1 MFSDQSYDK
10 SLEELKAALGSRG
23 QFGIS
28 AIQRHLRWGYNRASY
43 LAEHGVKTGQLVTC
57 GEFNHQ
63 YMFKVEDEKQALSGH
78 VQIKVEAALNL
89 SDRELKRWSAH
100 VQMEVETAL
109 NLSDREL
116 KQWFGDDVQGIRA
129 ELTRLKE
136 SGRVYL
142 HTEGCD
148 NEDPVTGKCLR
159 HYKD

>member
-10 SLEELKAALGSRG
+10 SLEELKAALGSRI
-23 QFGIS
+23 QFSVS
-28 AIQRHLRWGYNRASY
+28 AIQRHLRWGYNRACR
-43 LAEHGVKTGQLVTC
+43 LAEYGVKTGKLLTC
-57 GEFNHQ
+57 GDLNQ
-63 YMFKVEDEKQALSGH
+63 LYMFQTIFVSKDEKAYWSGH
-78 VQIKVEAALNL
+78 VQMTVEFALN
-89 SDRELKRWSAH
+89 
-100 VQMEVETAL
+100 M
-109 NLSDREL
+109 SDREL
-116 KQWFGDDVQGIRA
+116 KQWWGDDVKAVRA

>member
-28 AIQRHLRWGYNRASY
+28 AIQRHLRWGYNRACY

-63 YMFKVEDEKQALSGH
+63 YMFKVEDEKRAWSGH
-78 VQIKVEAALNL
+78 VQ
-89 SDRELKRWSAH
+89 
-100 VQMEVETAL
+100 MTVETAL
-109 NLSDREL
+109 NMSDREL
-116 KQWFGDDVQGIRA
+116 KQWWGDDVKAVRA

>member
-10 SLEELKAALGSRG
+10 SLEELKAALGSRDR
-23 QFGIS
+23 FSVS
-28 AIQRHLRWGYNRASY
+28 AMQRALGWGYNRACR
-43 LAEHGVKTGQLVTC
+43 LAEYGVKAGKLVIC
-57 GEFNHQ
+57 GDYDHL
-63 YMFKVEDEKQALSGH
+63 YMFKAEEKQRAWSGH
-78 VQIKVEAALNL
+78 VQ
-89 SDRELKRWSAH
+89 
-100 VQMEVETAL
+100 MTVETAL
-109 NLSDREL
+109 NMSDREL
-116 KQWFGDDVQGIRA
+116 KQWWGDDVKAVRA